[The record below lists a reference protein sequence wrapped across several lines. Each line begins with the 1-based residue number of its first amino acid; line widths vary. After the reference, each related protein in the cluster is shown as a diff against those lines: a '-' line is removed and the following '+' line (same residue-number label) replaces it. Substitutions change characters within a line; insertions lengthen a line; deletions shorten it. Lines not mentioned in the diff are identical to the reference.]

1 MNELG
6 KRAVACKA
14 WRELE
19 GMAGVDECGTS
30 FRYSSSGYWVCLF
43 QGEDRLY
50 PTGEVLPDFTDP
62 LTALALLVL
71 VREAYKMPSMF
82 VRCEHDGLWRVCWSD
97 GKFSTAV
104 LWAASAK
111 TEVEALLNA
120 LEVAPCEE
128 TP

>member
-1 MNELG
+1 MLTTKG
-6 KRAVACKA
+6 
-14 WRELE
+14 WRITED
-19 GMAGVDECGTS
+19 DEDS
-30 FRYSSSGYWVCLF
+30 DHPW
-43 QGEDRLY
+43 
-50 PTGEVLPDFTDP
+50 LPDFSDP

-71 VREAYKMPSMF
+71 VREAYKTPSMF

-104 LWAASAK
+104 LWVASAA